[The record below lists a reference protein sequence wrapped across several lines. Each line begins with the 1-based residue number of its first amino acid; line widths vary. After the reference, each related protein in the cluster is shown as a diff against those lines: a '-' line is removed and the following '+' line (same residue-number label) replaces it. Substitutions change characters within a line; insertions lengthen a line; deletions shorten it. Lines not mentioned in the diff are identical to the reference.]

1 MKRILYC
8 IRDNLSGF
16 GTPVFDVSD
25 QTAKRAFSYAINN
38 NPDMNFSPSDYDLY
52 KVGTFDS
59 ETGLFAA
66 TESGLPELV
75 VKGSSVFNIS
85 NK

>member
-1 MKRILYC
+1 MKRTLYC

-25 QTAKRAFSYAINN
+25 QTAKRNFSYAINN
-38 NPDMNFSPSDYDLY
+38 NAELNFCPSDFDLY

-59 ETGLFAA
+59 ETGLFSP

>member
-1 MKRILYC
+1 MKRTLYC

-38 NPDMNFSPSDYDLY
+38 NADMNFSPSDYDLY
-52 KVGTFDS
+52 KVGTF
-59 ETGLFAA
+59 AR
-66 TESGLPELV
+66 ELLSRREIRCSASA
-75 VKGSSVFNIS
+75 KALLSF
-85 NK
+85 